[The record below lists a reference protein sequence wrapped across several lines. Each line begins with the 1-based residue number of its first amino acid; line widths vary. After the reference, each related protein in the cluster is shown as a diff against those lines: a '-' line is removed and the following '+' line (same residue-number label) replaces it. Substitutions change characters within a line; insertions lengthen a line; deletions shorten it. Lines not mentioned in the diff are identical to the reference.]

1 MYIIDN
7 KDKFMFN
14 VPAFNYVAKEEF
26 LMILVNHAAFMVFR
40 YIILL
45 DIYN

>member
-1 MYIIDN
+1 
-7 KDKFMFN
+7 MFN
-14 VPAFNYVAKEEF
+14 VPASNYTVKEEF
-26 LMILVNHAAFMVFR
+26 IMILVNHAAFRVFR